1 MEKLPPTKRDNCGT
15 YAGYKKHRK
24 HTEEIC
30 LPCREAMRAYRR
42 EYHKKKPEKNAQYHN
57 AYRSKP
63 EKNEAI
69 KQYHKKRYYSPE
81 REERI
86 RLREVERVRRLT
98 NPTPEEIAED
108 IAKEAERKQKAR
120 ELQKRYRNNNL
131 EKVRAR
137 AKKYGKENRAK
148 LREYNR
154 KRKLADPVAHARR
167 NREAY
172 QRSKDK
178 RAEYSKKYYA
188 QFPEKR
194 RAIERRRRATRL
206 KNGFDK
212 YTEQEV
218 LDIHGTICYI
228 CELDID
234 MNAARQP
241 GQPGWEKGLQFDHVI
256 PISRGGPDALHNVRP
271 AHGKCN
277 LSKNDKLPEE
287 FKATVSPS

>member
-1 MEKLPPTKRDNCGT
+1 MEKSPATVNERCGT
-15 YAGYKKHRK
+15 YAGYKIHRK
-24 HTEEIC
+24 RGEELC
-30 LPCREAMRAYRR
+30 LPCREAMREYRR
-42 EYHKKKPEKNAQYHN
+42 EYHKKKPDKNKQYKNAYL
-57 AYRSKP
+57 AKP
-63 EKNEAI
+63 EKKAAVKE
-69 KQYHKKRYYSPE
+69 YHKKLYYSAE

-86 RLREVERVRRLT
+86 RLKELERVRRLT

-108 IAKEAERKQKAR
+108 IAKEKQRKKKAS
-120 ELQKRYRNNNL
+120 ELQKRYRKNNP
-131 EKVRAR
+131 EKVKAR

-172 QRSKDK
+172 QRNKDK

-194 RAIERRRRATRL
+194 RAMERRRRATRL

-212 YTEQEV
+212 YTEQDV
-218 LDIHGTICYI
+218 LAIHGTICYI

-256 PISRGGPDALHNVRP
+256 PISRGGLDALHNVRP
-271 AHGKCN
+271 SHGKCN
-277 LSKNDKLPEE
+277 LSKNKKLPEE
-287 FKATVSPS
+287 FKATV